1 MLISKHSNIIILIIF
16 ILIFILFNILWI
28 IFDPLSG
35 GFQFIFLLDGIF
47 NLTIRLGIDAISFF
61 YVFNSTVN
69 TFMFIVFIYIQNYY
83 K

>member
-61 YVFNSTVN
+61 LC
-69 TFMFIVFIYIQNYY
+69 I
-83 K
+83 